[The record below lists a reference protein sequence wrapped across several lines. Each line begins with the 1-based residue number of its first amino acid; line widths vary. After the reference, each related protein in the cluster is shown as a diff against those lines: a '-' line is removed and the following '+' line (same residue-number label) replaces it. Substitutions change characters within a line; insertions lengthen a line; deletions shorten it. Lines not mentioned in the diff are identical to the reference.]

1 MYEDLEVSDNEEDAA
16 VDAAGY
22 TGNFR
27 RNEKDLVPISEFQF
41 MEIIRN
47 NNKLV

>member
-1 MYEDLEVSDNEEDAA
+1 MYEDLEVSDNEED
-16 VDAAGY
+16 DAIDKAGY

-27 RNEKDLVPISEFQF
+27 RNEKDLTPITELQF
-41 MEIIRN
+41 MDIIRN